1 MSRCDRNVLKENIV
15 RNVRDLFSKGVA
27 HGTQVHLHMKKLLK
41 IAQKHYLMM
50 VACLFFFSLKDYLH
64 IQDKRILFL
73 TALYGSAIR
82 GERT

>member
-15 RNVRDLFSKGVA
+15 RNVRDLFSKGFA

-50 VACLFFFSLKDYLH
+50 VVCFFAIERLH